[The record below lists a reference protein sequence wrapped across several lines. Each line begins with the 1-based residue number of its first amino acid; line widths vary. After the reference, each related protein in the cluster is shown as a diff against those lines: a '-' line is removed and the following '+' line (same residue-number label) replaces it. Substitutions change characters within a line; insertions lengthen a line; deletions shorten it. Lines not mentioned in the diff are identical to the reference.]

1 MIKNRFFKTTMGL
14 FAELAIVARY
24 DISNAGA
31 QQSTYDNFIANAL
44 AGSLGVYFSDTK
56 AALAAGD
63 TALAANKNR
72 SIFYAWKQGD
82 GGVKRSTDIPIA
94 GLLYDSIV
102 YNAGT
107 AQVRAVTY
115 GGTFYA
121 GQTLHTKIIETTG
134 THLPFPTFQYEV
146 KIGAGGINQAVTDL
160 AAAINAEK
168 ADNDPVV
175 TAAGAANV
183 LTITSKS
190 KVRNFRVVYFVEATT
205 AQPNDDSNIS
215 QVETVKQVYP
225 IGDVASLKEL
235 ERYDILNDGGIEYTG
250 GQFSAAE
257 MGQPVSNLDLT
268 GATTYGFLLVKS
280 TRTEKGVVRD
290 FSNQAYIVIAVK
302 TADVATIKGF

>member
-56 AALAAGD
+56 AALVAGN
-63 TALAANKNR
+63 TALAANAGR

-82 GGVKRSTDIPIA
+82 GSVKRSTDIPIS
-94 GLLYDSIV
+94 GLVYDSIV
-102 YNAGT
+102 YNAGV

-115 GGTFYA
+115 AGTFYL

-280 TRTEKGVVRD
+280 LRKEAGVVRN
-290 FSNQAYIVIAVK
+290 FENTAYIVIAVK